1 MTLIKII
8 FFLKFLVIACG
19 FFFVYGMEVEAR
31 YNKDI
36 REFEYSLQDD
46 LESGRDFI
54 LFGEYKI
61 YKSAE
66 KPKNRYY
73 KKLEGVKK

>member
-1 MTLIKII
+1 
-8 FFLKFLVIACG
+8 
-19 FFFVYGMEVEAR
+19 MEVEAR